1 MNGWQLAD
9 AAGFGRP
16 DRKNLFITG
25 YPGNAVLSDGHLEP
39 GMHMLTKP
47 FTMESPANRI
57 RKPIPAWE
65 VADRM
70 QDPLHRVHQLSW
82 GERLD
87 QDA

>member
-47 FTMESPANRI
+47 FTMDRLPTASGNLSLPGRW
-57 RKPIPAWE
+57 PI
-65 VADRM
+65 
-70 QDPLHRVHQLSW
+70 
-82 GERLD
+82 
-87 QDA
+87 